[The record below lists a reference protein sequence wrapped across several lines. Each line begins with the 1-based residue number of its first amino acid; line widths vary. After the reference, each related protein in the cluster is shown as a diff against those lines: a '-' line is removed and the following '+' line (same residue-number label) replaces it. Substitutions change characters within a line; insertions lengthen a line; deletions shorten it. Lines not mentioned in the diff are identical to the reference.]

1 VFEVVRVLY
10 KYFRHLVLIELE
22 RYEEI
27 LECMAQTDFE
37 SVKYFREYFYHMLQ
51 KKESKRKEAKLTA

>member
-1 VFEVVRVLY
+1 VA
-10 KYFRHLVLIELE
+10 LIELE

-37 SVKYFREYFYHMLQ
+37 SVKYFRDYFYNML
-51 KKESKRKEAKLTA
+51 KTKEAKEKEAKR

>member
-1 VFEVVRVLY
+1 VFEVVWVLY
-10 KYFRHLVLIELE
+10 KYFRHVALIELE

-37 SVKYFREYFYHMLQ
+37 SVKYFRDYFYNML
-51 KKESKRKEAKLTA
+51 KTKEGKEKEAKR